1 MTVMSPI
8 GSTELFGSFC
18 VVGILI
24 IIVIILMISLK
35 AYRNQDE
42 FIGGFLGDFLVAVI
56 IFGLVYF
63 NLWFFSMGWYL
74 IRWNEVSFMIVIC
87 LIALNFA
94 LWPIY
99 IYHYKQIKSLK
110 PWQLHVSDSETF
122 DDEENIFSKSN

>member
-1 MTVMSPI
+1 VTVVSPI

-24 IIVIILMISLK
+24 IFIIILMISLK
-35 AYRNQDE
+35 AYRYKDK
-42 FIGGFLGDFLVAVI
+42 FIGRFLGNFLVAVI
-56 IFGLVYF
+56 IFGLVFFTLWYF
-63 NLWFFSMGWYL
+63 SVNWYL

-122 DDEENIFSKSN
+122 DDEENIF